1 MAKENNYTEAEL
13 VAGCTRN
20 DRVFQEA
27 LYRRFFSTMMQMCRR
42 YTNDPEVAMTVCND
56 GFLKVFKKIDSFAF
70 KGSLEGWIR
79 RIIYHC
85 ISDYFRKDSKYVQFM
100 VFEEYDE
107 VTNPEIVPG
116 LYLEDLMKLL
126 TKLPTISE
134 KVFRL
139 YAIEGFNHREIGEAL
154 GMSENTSKWHLANA
168 RKKLQE
174 LLNDQR
180 NQYVKKN
187 S

>member
-1 MAKENNYTEAEL
+1 
-13 VAGCTRN
+13 
-20 DRVFQEA
+20 
-27 LYRRFFSTMMQMCRR
+27 
-42 YTNDPEVAMTVCND
+42 MTVCND
-56 GFLKVFKKIDSFAF
+56 GFLKVFKKIESFAF

-79 RIIYHC
+79 RIVYHS

-100 VFEEYDE
+100 VFEDHDD
-107 VTNPEIVPG
+107 TTSADIVPG
-116 LYLEDLMKLL
+116 LYLEDLMKLIAQ
-126 TKLPTISE
+126 LPTMSE

-139 YAIEGFNHREIGEAL
+139 YAIEGFNHREIGETL

-168 RKKLQE
+168 RKKLQD